1 LVLYP
6 QFNTTVTYEKSMLC
20 LPRSRRSTDFSYEEL
35 VLYPV
40 TLLTICMCLLFCAEP
55 DRQFAMI
62 EDHIKRLRSAKVQW
76 QFSAVE
82 IYVERN
88 LGFEA
93 EHHKLALQHL
103 PRVSFRMDPG
113 KDRVGVYTTQPIKH
127 AMATLLNT
135 MMRDQR
141 VHILHPVVT
150 EDQANLER
158 LREQLNVY
166 SYQFKL
172 GVTTFQTDKCAISG
186 KIGGMKDD
194 ICIALQL
201 GVYFTDVDSRQE

>member
-1 LVLYP
+1 VCARTLFHFVL
-6 QFNTTVTYEKSMLC
+6 TV
-20 LPRSRRSTDFSYEEL
+20 RVWWFFFSL
-35 VLYPV
+35 R
-40 TLLTICMCLLFCAEP
+40 LTIDVCFAEP

-62 EDHIKRLRSAKVQW
+62 EDHINRLRDSRPQW
-76 QFSAVE
+76 QYSQVK

-93 EHHKLALQHL
+93 EHHKLALEHL

-113 KDRVGVYTTQPIKH
+113 CDRVGVYTSQPIKH

-141 VHILHPVVT
+141 VHILYPVIT
-150 EDQANLER
+150 KDTCNLER

-172 GVTTFQTDKCAISG
+172 GVTTFQTDRCAISG

-201 GVYFTDVDSRQE
+201 GVYFTDVDSRL

>member
-1 LVLYP
+1 MVP
-6 QFNTTVTYEKSMLC
+6 FFRVTHCRL
-20 LPRSRRSTDFSYEEL
+20 
-35 VLYPV
+35 
-40 TLLTICMCLLFCAEP
+40 LLFVAEP

-62 EDHIKRLRSAKVQW
+62 EDHINRLRNSKPQW
-76 QFSAVE
+76 QFSQVK

-113 KDRVGVYTTQPIKH
+113 CDRVGVYTTQPIKH

-135 MMRDQR
+135 MMRDHR
-141 VHILHPVVT
+141 VHMLHPVVSK
-150 EDQANLER
+150 DQSNLER

-172 GVTTFQTDKCAISG
+172 GVTTFQTDRCAISG

-201 GVYFTDVDSRQE
+201 GVYFTDVDSRE

>member
-1 LVLYP
+1 VRPRLDDELISFFLFDCIFFLLARLVGLG
-6 QFNTTVTYEKSMLC
+6 FGNIN
-20 LPRSRRSTDFSYEEL
+20 
-35 VLYPV
+35 
-40 TLLTICMCLLFCAEP
+40 LTPLTEP

-62 EDHIKRLRSAKVQW
+62 ADHIRRLRLARPHWNASPIR
-76 QFSAVE
+76 

-103 PRVSFRMDPG
+103 PGVSFRMDPG
-113 KDRVGVYTTQPIKH
+113 SNRVGVYTTQTIKH
-127 AMATLLNT
+127 AMATLMNT
-135 MMRDQR
+135 MLRDNR
-141 VHILHPVVT
+141 VHVLYPLVT
-150 EDQANLER
+150 EEASNIVR

-166 SYQFKL
+166 SYQFKI
-172 GVTTFQTDKCAISG
+172 GVTTFQPDRCAISG

-201 GVYFTDVDSRQE
+201 GLYFTDIDIAQGNR